1 MKQNTDILD
10 KLRTPHGGMT
20 VPEGYFADFNRRMAA
35 SLPERPE
42 LEHPAAASPLERA
55 QRSLWQRVRP
65 YVYMAAMFA
74 GIWLMLQMFSL
85 ISNPGRLSPMDSNP
99 VMAEAL
105 ANDDFIVDYVINEA
119 GMDQWDIIDEMDRD
133 GSLSEL
139 DFSGLSD
146 PSDFQSDDYEFYS
159 SDFDE

>member
-10 KLRTPHGGMT
+10 KLRNTNGGMT
-20 VPEGYFADFNRRMAA
+20 VPEGYFAEFTRRMAA

-42 LEHPAAASPLERA
+42 LEHPREQAALERA

-65 YVYMAAMFA
+65 YAYMAAMFA
-74 GIWLMLQMFSL
+74 GIWLMLQVFTL
-85 ISNPGRLSPMDSNP
+85 VSNPGRLSPMDSNP

-105 ANDDFIVDYVINEA
+105 GNDDFIVDYFINEA
-119 GMDQWDIIDEMDRD
+119 GLDQWDIIDEMDAD

-146 PSDFQSDDYEFYS
+146 PSEAWADDYEIYS
-159 SDFDE
+159 SDVNE